1 LAVITPFT
9 FEGRIGR
16 APYAAWSIAL
26 FASQYLVVIVGAG
39 YSAELLTTDRW
50 LLLVP
55 HRALLTPSSGTWT
68 LLQMLGLA
76 YLLLLAWALAALAFR
91 RAVDANVNEGIAGFA
106 IAPVIQIPIILFLC
120 FAPSKVAPE
129 TRTIAGHAGLLK
141 EVSLWPAAFLGIFAG
156 VGLTLVAVAVGTLI
170 FGIYGNG
177 LFLLTPFVIGVITA
191 YIANRNAD
199 IGFWETAL
207 TVVVALAVASLAVV
221 AAALEGLIC
230 IIMAAPLGFCM
241 ALIGGALGRAM
252 ALLKRRPAR
261 QPWQCIALLPLMF
274 SVENVLPP
282 SAHFDAEQTIVVAAP
297 PDVVWQSMLST
308 DPVEGP
314 LALPFR
320 LGVAYPLRGEV
331 VGEGV
336 GALRYGEFSTGTA
349 IERLTE
355 WKPNRKLAFVVV
367 RDIPGMREL
376 SPYEHVHAPHVIGY
390 FRTISTSFELV
401 PRSDGGTEI
410 LERSSHELRLDP
422 VSYWLPM
429 AQWIVRENNAR
440 VLAHIRTHAERGYRA
455 LNAHTSVFPSP

>member
-1 LAVITPFT
+1 LAVITPLT
-9 FEGRIGR
+9 FKGRIGR
-16 APYAAWSIAL
+16 APYAAWSIAI
-26 FASQYLVVIVGAG
+26 FASQYLVVFVGAG
-39 YSAELLTTDRW
+39 HGTELLMANRW

-55 HRALLTPSSGTWT
+55 HRALLAASGGPWT
-68 LLQMLGLA
+68 LSQMLGLA

-91 RAVDANVNEGIAGFA
+91 RAVDANVGEGIAAFA
-106 IAPVIQIPIILFLC
+106 IAPVIQIPTILFLC
-120 FAPSKVAPE
+120 FAPSRVAPQ
-129 TRTIAGHAGLLK
+129 TRTIAGHAGMRK

-156 VGLTLVAVAVGTLI
+156 VGLTLVAVAVSTLI

-177 LFLLTPFVIGVITA
+177 LFLLTPFVIGLITA
-191 YIANRNAD
+191 YIANLNAD
-199 IGFWETAL
+199 IGLWETAL

-230 IIMAAPLGFCM
+230 IIMAAPLGLCM

-355 WKPNRKLAFVVV
+355 WEPNRKLAFVVV

-401 PRSDGGTEI
+401 PRSDGGTDI

-440 VLAHIRTHAERGYRA
+440 VLAHIRTHAERGFRVNSA
-455 LNAHTSVFPSP
+455 SPRPL